1 MNMSSSFSSDDSDV
15 EAWVLPDVES
25 TNDRNNGLLTA
36 GQLEEIQ
43 KQAYAEGFIQG
54 KKEGYKAGENRLNQ
68 HVQYLYS
75 IIELLQT
82 PLNELD
88 ESIVQQLVDLTTIIS
103 RQVIRRE
110 LRTDPGQII
119 GVVRECIKAM
129 PVASRKVS
137 IFLHP
142 DDAMLVRG
150 AFSIDE
156 NIDQTWRIVED
167 PVLTRG
173 GCRIEAENSTIDST
187 VEQQLNRVI
196 ANLLGGERE
205 RDDN

>member
-1 MNMSSSFSSDDSDV
+1 MSMSSSFSSDDSQI
-15 EAWVLPDVES
+15 EAWVLPDVE
-25 TNDRNNGLLTA
+25 TAEGPGRGLLTA

-43 KQAYAEGFIQG
+43 KQAYAEGFVQG
-54 KKEGYKAGENRLNQ
+54 KKEGYKAGEKRVQQ
-68 HVQYLYS
+68 HAEYLYS
-75 IIELLQT
+75 VIEMLQQ
-82 PLNELD
+82 PLADLD
-88 ESIVQQLVDLTTIIS
+88 EAVIKQLVDLATIIS

-119 GVVRECIKAM
+119 GVVRECIKAL
-129 PVASRKVS
+129 PVVSRKVS
-137 IFLHP
+137 IYLHP

-156 NIDQTWRIVED
+156 NIEQTWSIVED

-173 GCRIEAENSTIDST
+173 GCRVEAENSTIDAT
-187 VEQQLNRVI
+187 VEQQMNRVI

-205 RDDN
+205 RDDS